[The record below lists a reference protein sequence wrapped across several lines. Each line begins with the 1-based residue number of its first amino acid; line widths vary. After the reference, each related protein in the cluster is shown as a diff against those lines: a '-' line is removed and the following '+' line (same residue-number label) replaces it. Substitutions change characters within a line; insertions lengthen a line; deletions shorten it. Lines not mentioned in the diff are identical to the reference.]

1 MCPIYSTAT
10 ERINTLVPFF
20 RAGVARGEQ
29 CLYIADAQSVEHML
43 RPLRADGID
52 IDAAI
57 ERGALVALTERT
69 PYVRDGQF
77 DPDAMFA
84 LPSTTAE
91 RARTSG
97 FCGVSIAGEMTWIV
111 GPEPGESRFLECE
124 ARLNDFPPGLGTRIV
139 CQYDR
144 RRFPPAILRDV
155 LRIQPL
161 GRCRRAHPRQHGL
174 RSRGSVVQKR
184 AG

>member
-1 MCPIYSTAT
+1 MGEPRLSEALERQLASPSGGAHVCPIYSTAT

-69 PYVRDGQF
+69 P
-77 DPDAMFA
+77 
-84 LPSTTAE
+84 
-91 RARTSG
+91 
-97 FCGVSIAGEMTWIV
+97 
-111 GPEPGESRFLECE
+111 
-124 ARLNDFPPGLGTRIV
+124 
-139 CQYDR
+139 
-144 RRFPPAILRDV
+144 
-155 LRIQPL
+155 
-161 GRCRRAHPRQHGL
+161 
-174 RSRGSVVQKR
+174 
-184 AG
+184 